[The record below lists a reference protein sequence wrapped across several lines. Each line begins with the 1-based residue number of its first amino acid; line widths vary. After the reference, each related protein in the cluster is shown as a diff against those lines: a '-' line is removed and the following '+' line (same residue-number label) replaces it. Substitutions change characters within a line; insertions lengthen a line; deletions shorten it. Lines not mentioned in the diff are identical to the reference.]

1 MIWILL
7 TTLIGLAASLAAA
20 PFLGASV
27 AAQAV
32 DPRRALFQ
40 RQIKEV
46 ERDLSQG
53 LISAP
58 EAAALRIEAQR
69 RLLAAGADKQHGETA
84 VAPTRPWAAII
95 VAGIVVM
102 AGAGLYALRGMPQ
115 ATSAVP
121 PVGALPNAN
130 EQMTVAGTGAGV
142 DSVDAMVEGLKGRLE
157 QNPGDADGWRMLGWS
172 YFNMERFSEAADA
185 YKRAVAL
192 LPQNAAYQSAYGEAL
207 VMAAAGFVT
216 TDAKAAFDAAIKLD
230 PAEPRARYFRGLALD
245 QAGDVAGAIN
255 AWIEMVDTAPGDAEW
270 APDLQRRIEARAAE
284 AGIDI
289 NGRLRSTDFVA
300 APRPS
305 AEQVDAAMAM
315 PAADRQAMIE
325 GMVGRL
331 AARLKDDPMDADGW
345 IRLIRS
351 RMVLGE
357 RASAQDDLKSA
368 LAAFKD
374 DLAAR
379 DRIRREA
386 ESLGLRAP

>member
-69 RLLAAGADKQHGETA
+69 RLLAAGADKQQGETA

>member
-27 AAQAV
+27 AAQAG

-40 RQIKEV
+40 RQINEV

>member
-27 AAQAV
+27 AAQAG

-40 RQIKEV
+40 RQINEV

-69 RLLAAGADKQHGETA
+69 RLLAAGADKQQGETA

-374 DLAAR
+374 DLAER

>member
-374 DLAAR
+374 DLAER